1 MLPNFFTSH
10 FVKNNNFFMENSR
23 KFYSWRSALQ
33 YDEFLSDIIWLK
45 CRTICNLKAYEKCY
59 LIAISYL
66 PILPKWNS
74 QCPSKNVKFSI
85 FWEIFYCHFDP
96 FDKKTKIRIHL
107 IIKTEPVDI
116 FEWGF
121 LHLVP
126 NFIYFLKIHIL
137 LGSES
142 SQKWINSTPGPS
154 VPPSKIFENA
164 IRGGS

>member
-96 FDKKTKIRIHL
+96 FDKKNKNPYSFDH
-107 IIKTEPVDI
+107 KNWASWY
-116 FEWGF
+116 FWMGF
-121 LHLVP
+121 FAFSSKFYLFFK
-126 NFIYFLKIHIL
+126 NTYFV
-137 LGSES
+137 G
-142 SQKWINSTPGPS
+142 KW
-154 VPPSKIFENA
+154 E
-164 IRGGS
+164 